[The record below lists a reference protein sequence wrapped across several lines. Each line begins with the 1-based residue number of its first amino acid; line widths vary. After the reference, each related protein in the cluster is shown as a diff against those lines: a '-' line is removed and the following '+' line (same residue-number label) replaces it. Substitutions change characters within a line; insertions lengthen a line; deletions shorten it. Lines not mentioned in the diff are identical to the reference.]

1 MATDQSKVYVGLADQ
16 SVTGAIASAPLGTEV
31 PDEILDELPGSFE
44 DSGYCNNEGLSLS
57 TEYNT
62 SDITEWNGATIRK
75 VLETFT
81 GQLSWTII
89 QLDYEAWCQALGP
102 DNVTRTPANEE
113 HGELIT
119 IRIGAHLP
127 PRRTWVFRMK
137 DGDMRMMI
145 VVPVGQ
151 ITSLDEITFN
161 ATDPIALPL
170 TLDCYDDGHG
180 ESIYIYTDDG
190 QKVAA

>member
-1 MATDQSKVYVGLADQ
+1 MATDQSKVYIGLADQ

-31 PDEILDELPGSFE
+31 PTEICEDLPEGFD

-75 VLETFT
+75 VLESFT
-81 GQLSWTII
+81 GQLAWTII
-89 QLDYEAWCQALGP
+89 QLDYAAWCQALGP
-102 DNVTRTPANEE
+102 DNVTLIPADET
-113 HGELIT
+113 HGERIH

-127 PRRTWVFRMK
+127 PRRSWIFRMK
-137 DGDMRMMI
+137 DGDMRMQI

-170 TLDCYDDGHG
+170 TLDCYDDGTG

-190 QKVAA
+190 QVVTA